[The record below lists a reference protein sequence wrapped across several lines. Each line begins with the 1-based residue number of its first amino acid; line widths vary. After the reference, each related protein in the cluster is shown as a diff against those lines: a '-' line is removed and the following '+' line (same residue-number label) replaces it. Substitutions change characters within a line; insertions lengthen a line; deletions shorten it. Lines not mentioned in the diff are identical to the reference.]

1 VTRAAE
7 RMGAA
12 ESKSGDGLD
21 DVQEQLKAIRAQEA
35 ILLKKMKASLFVLSQ
50 PVPESDLRSVAAGS
64 RG

>member
-1 VTRAAE
+1 
-7 RMGAA
+7 MGAA